1 MTELTKTQKIQELVD
16 EWIEGADT
24 ESIFEYAAQ
33 KLTEWYEDKEE
44 EAVNKFYQE
53 MLDYADVDGTT
64 DWFEPTPVEEDD
76 TFHNDMFEVKE

>member
-1 MTELTKTQKIQELVD
+1 MTELTKSQKIQELVD

-33 KLTEWYEDKEE
+33 KLTEWYEDKEDE
-44 EAVNKFYQE
+44 VIDTFYQE

-64 DWFEPTPVEEDD
+64 NWFEPTPVEEDD

>member
-33 KLTEWYEDKEE
+33 KLTEWYEDKEDK
-44 EAVNKFYQE
+44 VIDNFYQE
-53 MLDYADVDGTT
+53 MLAHDQA
-64 DWFEPTPVEEDD
+64 D
-76 TFHNDMFEVKE
+76 TFHNDMFEVEK

>member
-33 KLTEWYEDKEE
+33 KLTEWYEDKEDK
-44 EAVNKFYQE
+44 VIDNFYQE
-53 MLDYADVDGTT
+53 MLAHDQA
-64 DWFEPTPVEEDD
+64 D
-76 TFHNDMFEVKE
+76 TFHNDMFEVKK